1 MKRQRSFKS
10 DGIVNTNEGEQGFWP
25 SYTDMMSSVALI
37 LFFLMLIA
45 YLQNMITGN
54 RLISTQ
60 DRLKETE
67 DSLAATMIQI
77 QDAKDELSALSL
89 DLESARINIQAQQ
102 DQIAAS
108 NALISDQEKMIADQD
123 AYIALTTDE
132 LTRLRSNIQ
141 TIAYMRLSVLEQIQ
155 SSIVSSLGDKSQ
167 VSVGES
173 GNIIL
178 SENLLFDFISTSIK
192 ENGHAFLD
200 KLASAFTKLLSNEND
215 AQYIESIL
223 ISGHTDSKGSAEYN
237 RELST
242 GRANSVLTYLLGTNR
257 GSLEKYSQYF
267 CAAGYGATR
276 PVQSNDTDAG
286 RSANRRIEISIILK
300 DESVLE
306 VINSYLE
313 KEMPDLKVS
322 VGAGQSGNVQP

>member
-10 DGIVNTNEGEQGFWP
+10 DGIVNMNEGEQGFWP

-67 DSLAATMIQI
+67 DSLAATLIQI

-178 SENLLFDFISTSIK
+178 SENLLFDFNSTSIK

-322 VGAGQSGNVQP
+322 VGAGQSGNVRP